1 MIKYTIQEI
10 IDWVPSFLS
19 WRMLFL
25 LHLSFEGVTEVDTDP
40 KTGFYTLRLLP
51 LIRVLCLCHSK
62 VQHQRAARKGGA
74 FLKDYKIIC
83 QKKGNDNKI
92 ILGDLNCT
100 MDKVD
105 RDGKN
110 KTQIT
115 YRCCSNYALSK
126 LIVDNGLED
135 LLRRENQY
143 SPESILI

>member
-40 KTGFYTLRLLP
+40 KDKFLM
-51 LIRVLCLCHSK
+51 RVLCLCHSK

-92 ILGDLNCT
+92 TLGDLNCT

-110 KTQIT
+110 KTQRT
-115 YRCCSNYALSK
+115 FRCCSNYALSK

>member
-40 KTGFYTLRLLP
+40 KDRFLM
-51 LIRVLCLCHSK
+51 RVLCLSHSK

-110 KTQIT
+110 KTQRT
-115 YRCCSNYALSK
+115 FRCCSNYALSK